1 MGTIVKCRLCNSEV
15 EGDGKGNMIYCECG
29 KLAIDE
35 TKYYCRIN
43 GNPGDYLV
51 LNGDDSP
58 RKEMEQSKSIL
69 KDSRVSK
76 TQYYLNI
83 AEQISERSTCL
94 KRHYGAVIVNND
106 EIISTGYN
114 GAPRGISSCLEHGEC
129 RRNNAERGKDYSN
142 CCSVHAEQNAIISA
156 SRRDLLGSTLYLV
169 GFECDYFK
177 HSSKPLAYVNDPAPC
192 SICKRMIINAGIN
205 KVVVRLNK
213 DNFIVFYTKDWK
225 VDDIVGG
232 Y

>member
-1 MGTIVKCRLCNSEV
+1 MERRDKINYYLDIARTVAERGTCLRRNYGAIIVK
-15 EGDGKGNMIYCECG
+15 
-29 KLAIDE
+29 
-35 TKYYCRIN
+35 
-43 GNPGDYLV
+43 
-51 LNGDDSP
+51 
-58 RKEMEQSKSIL
+58 
-69 KDSRVSK
+69 
-76 TQYYLNI
+76 
-83 AEQISERSTCL
+83 
-94 KRHYGAVIVNND
+94 ND

-114 GAPRGISSCLEHGEC
+114 GAPRGISSCLEQGEC
-129 RRNNAERGKDYSN
+129 RRSNAERGKDYSN

-156 SRRDLLGSTLYLV
+156 SRRNLLGSTLYLV

-192 SICKRMIINAGIN
+192 SICKRMIINAGID

-213 DNFIVFYTKDWK
+213 DNFMVLYTKDWK